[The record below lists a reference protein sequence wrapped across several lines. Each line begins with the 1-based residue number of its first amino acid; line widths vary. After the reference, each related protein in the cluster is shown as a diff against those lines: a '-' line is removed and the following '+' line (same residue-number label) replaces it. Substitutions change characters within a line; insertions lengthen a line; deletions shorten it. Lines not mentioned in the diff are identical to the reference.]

1 MSKSYTPTDNSVQK
15 IKMDYKKAIYIDFDI
30 KNYNI
35 VNEFIKDVVKDN
47 NKFRSS
53 HALNY
58 NPIKSKNQLGFKQ
71 LFFVYT
77 FP

>member
-1 MSKSYTPTDNSVQK
+1 
-15 IKMDYKKAIYIDFDI
+15 MDYKKAIYIDFDI

-58 NPIKSKNQLGFKQ
+58 NPIKYKNQLGFK
-71 LFFVYT
+71 
-77 FP
+77 